1 MVQAWAALE
10 SMAVRLL
17 INSASDSDIGGLRE
31 LMRKFES
38 EHKPDENLS
47 DYSAANIQFHQLI
60 IGLSK
65 SQVLA
70 DMTDNLLLHVRGIR
84 ALTIG
89 RHDRAKKSIGDHMA
103 IIAAIEQR
111 DVVKAEQLARDH
123 TLGLAAYVEQHG
135 HEIFD

>member
-1 MVQAWAALE
+1 
-10 SMAVRLL
+10 
-17 INSASDSDIGGLRE
+17 
-31 LMRKFES
+31 
-38 EHKPDENLS
+38 
-47 DYSAANIQFHQLI
+47 
-60 IGLSK
+60 
-65 SQVLA
+65 
-70 DMTDNLLLHVRGIR
+70 MTDNLLLHVRGIR